1 MRATVE
7 SILRL
12 HAGRARVES
21 ARLSS
26 PKGERLGTTFQQTLI
41 ATSVAAENLR
51 RRAALVNDF
60 VITAEMFANKVE
72 QMPDSMFDQVFVD
85 EKYGSYLRNIEGVIE
100 HSYYHLG
107 QVTLI
112 RKMIV

>member
-12 HAGRARVES
+12 LAGRACAES

-26 PKGERLGTTFQQTLI
+26 PKGERLGTIFQQTLI

-51 RRAALVNDF
+51 QAATPV
-60 VITAEMFANKVE
+60 K
-72 QMPDSMFDQVFVD
+72 
-85 EKYGSYLRNIEGVIE
+85 
-100 HSYYHLG
+100 
-107 QVTLI
+107 
-112 RKMIV
+112 